1 MDNRPP
7 ASYVRKSDNPC
18 FGCVPPDRYPG
29 CHDHCPK
36 RAEYLRKSAEIKA
49 RREAYINRMG
59 FSKKW

>member
-18 FGCVPPDRYPG
+18 FGCVPPDRHPG

-36 RAEYLRKSAEIKA
+36 REEYLCKNAEIKA
-49 RREAYINRMG
+49 RREAYFNIGARR
-59 FSKKW
+59 KKW